1 MNETRIAFHVD
12 PAKAATAVA
21 SDADQL
27 VHGFPGPAALFDARG
42 AVLSANERA
51 GELIALARGPA
62 PEDLTAALREAA
74 SSGLPVTREV
84 ALVGDQDGGVLD
96 LTIVPLRAE
105 DGHIDRLAVLA
116 RNVTLERNLRRA
128 LVESR
133 QRYKDLVECSTDFG
147 WETGKDGRFVFVS
160 PRGALGYGANQFVGH
175 HPREFLAEGKD
186 APDPLP
192 FQAERPLE
200 NKMVWF
206 RTAGGEPACL
216 TVSSMPLVSAGGLWE
231 GARGVCRDVTDER
244 ERDAALERARQ
255 RDRALAE
262 VIREIR
268 TEIDLDTVLAKATR
282 AAAETLGA
290 TACWVFLLDAEGGA
304 RLAASHPR
312 GAAPPT
318 SRIAARIEA
327 LSKLDSQE
335 SVVEIG
341 AAMLATAQHAHKI
354 SGVIAVARSESADP
368 WTSDD
373 HTLLLGVANQLG
385 IAIEQAKIHDEL
397 QILSRTD
404 ALTGLLNRRAF
415 IDEAGRRFGQARR
428 YKRAAAVLYVDL
440 NNFTLINDRFG
451 HRHGDKAIRAAA
463 DLIRAGCRSGDV
475 VARVGGDEFIIW
487 LDETNATG
495 AQVKATALV
504 ADSERLQHL
513 SASAERPLGLAIGLA
528 ALDPDGDEPLD
539 ALVERADKAM
549 YVAKRRAAVSSFAVA
564 PAAPRDGET
573 KTKER

>member
-1 MNETRIAFHVD
+1 MNETRISFHVD
-12 PAKAATAVA
+12 PAKAATAMA

-51 GELIALARGPA
+51 GDLITLARGPA
-62 PEDLTAALREAA
+62 PEELTGALREAA

-192 FQAERPLE
+192 FEAERPLE
-200 NKMVWF
+200 DKMVWF
-206 RTAGGEPACL
+206 RTVGGESACL

-244 ERDAALERARQ
+244 ERDAALERARK

-268 TEIDLDTVLAKATR
+268 NEIDLDTVLVKATR

-290 TACWVFLLDAEGGA
+290 TACWVFLIDAN
-304 RLAASHPR
+304 
-312 GAAPPT
+312 GAAD
-318 SRIAARIEA
+318 IANRHAHRGPVEDGFARI
-327 LSKLDSQE
+327 
-335 SVVEIG
+335 G
-341 AAMLATAQHAHKI
+341 
-354 SGVIAVARSESADP
+354 GR
-368 WTSDD
+368 
-373 HTLLLGVANQLG
+373 
-385 IAIEQAKIHDEL
+385 
-397 QILSRTD
+397 
-404 ALTGLLNRRAF
+404 
-415 IDEAGRRFGQARR
+415 GRRGDA
-428 YKRAAAVLYVDL
+428 
-440 NNFTLINDRFG
+440 G
-451 HRHGDKAIRAAA
+451 HG
-463 DLIRAGCRSGDV
+463 
-475 VARVGGDEFIIW
+475 
-487 LDETNATG
+487 AT
-495 AQVKATALV
+495 
-504 ADSERLQHL
+504 
-513 SASAERPLGLAIGLA
+513 RP
-528 ALDPDGDEPLD
+528 
-539 ALVERADKAM
+539 
-549 YVAKRRAAVSSFAVA
+549 
-564 PAAPRDGET
+564 
-573 KTKER
+573 